1 MDSDTMLGI
10 HMFGDVQT
18 YVQVQECGECGA
30 EFTGAGFPIGS
41 EGCWISNP
49 NCGNCYGYVN
59 GVYQESSDDVLF
71 AETLLAESRGV
82 YAFNRELTGTDE
94 YADLITL
101 IENHYGDWAY
111 RVLDRYTAQ
120 ALWSMADEH
129 GAHNALELIQ
139 GQDDPTETL

>member
-1 MDSDTMLGI
+1 
-10 HMFGDVQT
+10 
-18 YVQVQECGECGA
+18 VQVQECGECGA
-30 EFTGAGFPIGS
+30 EFSGAGFPIGS

-120 ALWSMADEH
+120 ALWSLADEH
-129 GAHNALELIQ
+129 GAHNALEFIQ

>member
-18 YVQVQECGECGA
+18 SVQVQECGECGA

-49 NCGNCYGYVN
+49 NCGNCYGRVD
-59 GVYQESSDDVLF
+59 GVWQEV
-71 AETLLAESRGV
+71 T
-82 YAFNRELTGTDE
+82 TTDP
-94 YADLITL
+94 YRDLIEL
-101 IENHYGDWAY
+101 IELYYGDWAY

-120 ALWSMADEH
+120 ALWSLADEH
-129 GAHNALELIQ
+129 GAHNALEFLQ
-139 GQDDPTETL
+139 SQDNLTETL